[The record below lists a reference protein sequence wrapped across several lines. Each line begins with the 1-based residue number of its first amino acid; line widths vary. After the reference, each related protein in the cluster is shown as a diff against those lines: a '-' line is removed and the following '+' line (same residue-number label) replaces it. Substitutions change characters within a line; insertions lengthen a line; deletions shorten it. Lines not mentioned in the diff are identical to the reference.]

1 MNLHNLRIGVKLALA
16 FSVTTLITV
25 ALGWMAWGQMLRI
38 NASAEDL
45 ATNWLPSIEA
55 IANVRIAANRLR
67 RTESEA
73 FLSANSN
80 GLDKLKEEMAV
91 RRQQLAEA
99 EAVYAPLVTPGEER
113 KGYEAYQLQRD
124 KYLAVQRKLL
134 EQPAQAHEEILRIFF
149 NDSEKAFEVMA
160 STLGELA
167 QVNRR
172 GGDAAHDDAV
182 ATFRNAQFTL
192 LAMLAA
198 AVLIA
203 SVLAWWITR
212 HITRPLAAAVQ
223 IARGVAA
230 GDLTMDI
237 AVHGRD
243 ESAQLMQALSD
254 MRTSLAD
261 VVGAVHGSAEGV
273 ATASEQIEQ
282 GNHDLSARTEQ
293 QASALEETAA
303 SMEELSSTVRQN
315 ADGAEKARLLAAEAS
330 KVAQR
335 SGDAVEVMVDTMKSI
350 DSASQRIADIIGVV
364 DGIAF
369 QTNILALNAAVE
381 AARAGEQGRG
391 FAVVASE
398 VRTLAQRSADAAK
411 EIKGLIATSVERV
424 GEGSA
429 QANRAGDT
437 MKEVV
442 QSIQRVATIVAEMSI
457 ATREQSEGIGQV
469 GEAVAQM
476 DQVTQQNAALVEES
490 AAAASSLK
498 SQAEQ
503 LVDAVSVFKI
513 AGLRTAAGTAPAASV
528 KPRAVAASPSAGRS
542 AAHRPMSLAA

>member
-1 MNLHNLRIGVKLALA
+1 MNLHNLRIGAKLALA

-25 ALGWMAWGQMLRI
+25 ALAWMAWAQMLRI

-67 RTESEA
+67 RTESET
-73 FLSANSN
+73 FLPANQ
-80 GLDKLKEEMAV
+80 GGQDKLKEELKV

-99 EAVYAPLVTPGEER
+99 EAAYAPLINPGEER
-113 KGYEAYQLQRD
+113 KGYEAYQTQRD
-124 KYLAVQRKLL
+124 QYLAVQRRMLD
-134 EQPAQAHEEILRIFF
+134 QPLQAHDETLRIFF
-149 NDSEKAFEVMA
+149 TDSEKSFDAMA
-160 STLGELA
+160 ATLGELA
-167 QVNRR
+167 RVNRR

-182 ATFRNAQFTL
+182 ATFQRAQGTL
-192 LAMLAA
+192 LAMLLA
-198 AVLIA
+198 AVAIA
-203 SVLAWWITR
+203 SALAWWITR
-212 HITRPLAAAVQ
+212 HITRPLASAVAV
-223 IARGVAA
+223 ARGVAA

-237 AVHGRD
+237 AVHGKD
-243 ESAQLMQALSD
+243 ESAQLMQSLSD
-254 MRTSLAD
+254 MRASLAS
-261 VVGAVHGSAEGV
+261 VVGAVHGGAEGV
-273 ATASEQIEQ
+273 AAASSQIEQ
-282 GNHDLSARTEQ
+282 GNQDLSARTEQ

-315 ADGAEKARLLAAEAS
+315 ADGAQKASQLATDAS
-330 KVAQR
+330 TVAQR
-335 SGDAVEVMVDTMKSI
+335 SGDAVEVMVETMKSI
-350 DSASQRIADIIGVV
+350 DAASQRIADIIGVV

-513 AGLRTAAGTAPAASV
+513 HAAPTAVVAPSAPARGRPAPRSSGRIASRGHA
-528 KPRAVAASPSAGRS
+528 PLPA
-542 AAHRPMSLAA
+542 

>member
-1 MNLHNLRIGVKLALA
+1 MNLHNLRIGAKLALA
-16 FSVTTLITV
+16 FSITTLITV
-25 ALGWMAWGQMLRI
+25 ALAWMAWGQMLRI

-73 FLSANSN
+73 FLPTDQSN
-80 GLDKLKEEMAV
+80 LNKLKEELKV

-99 EAVYAPLVTPGEER
+99 EAVYAPLVNPGEER
-113 KGYEAYQLQRD
+113 KGYEAYQAQRD
-124 KYLAVQRKLL
+124 QYLAVQRRMLD
-134 EQPAQAHEEILRIFF
+134 QPLQAHDETLRIFF
-149 NDSEKAFEVMA
+149 TDSEKGFDAMA

-167 QVNRR
+167 RVNRR
-172 GGDAAHDDAV
+172 GGDSAHDDAV
-182 ATFRNAQFTL
+182 ATFHRAQATL
-192 LAMLAA
+192 LALLIA
-198 AVLIA
+198 AVAIA

-212 HITRPLAAAVQ
+212 HITRPLASAVGV
-223 IARGVAA
+223 ARGVAA

-237 AVHGRD
+237 AVHGKD

-254 MRTSLAD
+254 MRASLAS

-273 ATASEQIEQ
+273 AAASSQIEQ
-282 GNHDLSARTEQ
+282 GNQDLSARTEQ

-315 ADGAEKARLLAAEAS
+315 ADGAQKASQLAADAS
-330 KVAQR
+330 TVAQR
-335 SGDAVEVMVDTMKSI
+335 SGDAVEVMVETMKSI
-350 DSASQRIADIIGVV
+350 DAASQRIADIIGVV

-513 AGLRTAAGTAPAASV
+513 DGVHTAAAASSATS
-528 KPRAVAASPSAGRS
+528 RARSVPLPAGRL
-542 AAHRPMSLAA
+542 AAHGRTLPLPA

>member
-1 MNLHNLRIGVKLALA
+1 MNLHNLRIGAKLALA
-16 FSVTTLITV
+16 FSITTLITV
-25 ALGWMAWGQMLRI
+25 ALAWMAWGQMLRI

-55 IANVRIAANRLR
+55 IGNVRIAANRLR

-73 FLSANSN
+73 FLPTDQSN
-80 GLDKLKEEMAV
+80 LNKLKEELKV

-99 EAVYAPLVTPGEER
+99 EAVYAPLVNPGEER
-113 KGYEAYQLQRD
+113 KGYEAYQAQRD
-124 KYLAVQRKLL
+124 QYLAVQRRMLD
-134 EQPAQAHEEILRIFF
+134 QPLQAHDETLRIFF
-149 NDSEKAFEVMA
+149 TDSEKGFDAMA

-167 QVNRR
+167 RVNRR

-182 ATFRNAQFTL
+182 ATFHRAQTTL
-192 LAMLAA
+192 LALLIA
-198 AVLIA
+198 AVAIA

-212 HITRPLAAAVQ
+212 HITRPLASAVEV
-223 IARGVAA
+223 ARGVAA

-237 AVHGRD
+237 AVHGKD

-254 MRTSLAD
+254 MRASLAS

-273 ATASEQIEQ
+273 AAASSQIEQ
-282 GNHDLSARTEQ
+282 GNQDLSARTEQ

-315 ADGAEKARLLAAEAS
+315 ADGAQKASQLAADAS
-330 KVAQR
+330 TVAQR
-335 SGDAVEVMVDTMKSI
+335 SGDAVEVMVETMKSI
-350 DSASQRIADIIGVV
+350 DAASQRIADIIGVV

-513 AGLRTAAGTAPAASV
+513 DGAHTAGASSAAA
-528 KPRAVAASPSAGRS
+528 RARPVPQPAGRL
-542 AAHRPMSLAA
+542 AAHGRTLPLPA